1 MNKIKKSF
9 MLIKSGK
16 GLKSKMII
24 SIFLIGNLFKVK
36 NYEKLLFSRMIVS
49 SNDGIF
55 YVRKHIPY
63 DLWMASNVADL
74 KLGEEL
80 KLNNGVFIDVGANI
94 GKYTIKIGNSL
105 KMNGRVISFEPEND
119 NFEMLKKNAK
129 LNNLKNTTLINKALS
144 DKKGK
149 LKLYLAKG
157 NLGHHSLVE
166 KVGEKYEEVEV
177 DTLDNILKELKISKV
192 DLIKIDVE
200 GAENLVL
207 KGALKTLENSHPKI
221 VFEAWDKNHLDKIKE
236 VLEPLNYKIKQINK
250 VDYFAI

>member
-1 MNKIKKSF
+1 
-9 MLIKSGK
+9 
-16 GLKSKMII
+16 
-24 SIFLIGNLFKVK
+24 
-36 NYEKLLFSRMIVS
+36 
-49 SNDGIF
+49 
-55 YVRKHIPY
+55 
-63 DLWMASNVADL
+63 
-74 KLGEEL
+74 
-80 KLNNGVFIDVGANI
+80 
-94 GKYTIKIGNSL
+94 
-105 KMNGRVISFEPEND
+105 
-119 NFEMLKKNAK
+119 MLKKNAK

>member
-1 MNKIKKSF
+1 
-9 MLIKSGK
+9 MLMKSGK

-24 SIFLIGNLFKVK
+24 SIFLIGNFFKVK
-36 NYEKLLFSRMIVS
+36 NYEKLLFSKMIIS
-49 SNDGIF
+49 SNDGLF
-55 YVRKHIPY
+55 YVRKHIPF

-74 KLGEEL
+74 ELNEEL

-119 NFEMLKKNAK
+119 NFEMLKKNTK

-157 NLGHHSLVE
+157 NWGHLSLVE

-207 KGALKTLENSHPKI
+207 KGALETLKKSHPKI
-221 VFEAWDKNHLDKIKE
+221 IFEAWDKNHLDKIKK
-236 VLEPLNYKIKQINK
+236 VLEPLNYKIKQIDEMN
-250 VDYFAI
+250 YFAI

>member
-1 MNKIKKSF
+1 M
-9 MLIKSGK
+9 KSGK

-24 SIFLIGNLFKVK
+24 SIFLIGNFFKVK
-36 NYEKLLFSRMIVS
+36 NYEKLLFSKMIVS
-49 SNDGIF
+49 SNDGLF

-74 KLGEEL
+74 ELNEEL

-119 NFEMLKKNAK
+119 NFEMLKKNTK

-207 KGALKTLENSHPKI
+207 KGALETLKNSHPKI

-250 VDYFAI
+250 VDYFAE